1 MDSKPLYYKNSIA
14 QFFKYYFLLSTQII
28 NVIRNP
34 RDVAVSTLN
43 HWRILENYSGTFE
56 QLCDVILENNG
67 THFGPYFRH
76 VLSYWEQRNSARN
89 LLIVTYE
96 DMQRDLESV
105 VRKVASFLEIGISEV
120 DVCLLYTSPSPR
132 DRG

>member
-1 MDSKPLYYKNSIA
+1 M
-14 QFFKYYFLLSTQII
+14 
-28 NVIRNP
+28 
-34 RDVAVSTLN
+34 AVSTLN
-43 HWRILENYSGTFE
+43 HWRILENYTGTFE

-76 VLSYWEQRNSARN
+76 VLSYWEQRNSAEN

-105 VRKVASFLEIGISEV
+105 VCKVASFLGIGISDV
-120 DVCLLYTSPSPR
+120 DLKRLVDHLTFKNMKSNPSVNY
-132 DRG
+132 DKDLKVKMFFL